1 MTSGTTIHPPS
12 RRTVVPTFH
21 AEAGAD
27 PGFGSGAAPRTAL
40 TIHRGLTVQALID
53 LGFATI
59 EAQGIDDCEELFEA
73 FRLPPDEPL
82 RFARYS
88 CRLAERWDETLAR
101 RTVIY
106 VDKRWEVR
114 MSVEEYR
121 DAQSAVCRLLSDPR
135 TQAALAALYAGLT
148 ARESGEVG
156 VPD

>member
-12 RRTVVPTFH
+12 RRAVVPTFH

-40 TIHRGLTVQALID
+40 TIHRGLTVQAVID

-59 EAQGIDDCEELFEA
+59 EA

-106 VDKRWEVR
+106 VDKRCEVR